1 MCKSVLFC
9 ANGFATGFAKKFMA
23 TLKPFLDLRV
33 QRKKDEL
40 YPLKIS
46 VSATRSI
53 VFQICE
59 NLPCSGELEF
69 PDVPNRQTQI
79 EKAI

>member
-23 TLKPFLDLRV
+23 TLKPFLAQKRRIV
-33 QRKKDEL
+33 
-40 YPLKIS
+40 S
-46 VSATRSI
+46 VKNFSFGDTLDRI
-53 VFQICE
+53 PDPCE

>member
-1 MCKSVLFC
+1 MRVERIFSPLFSFLSLRSVRGEKCAKVCLFC

-46 VSATRSI
+46 VSATPLDRI
-53 VFQICE
+53 
-59 NLPCSGELEF
+59 
-69 PDVPNRQTQI
+69 PDPL
-79 EKAI
+79 